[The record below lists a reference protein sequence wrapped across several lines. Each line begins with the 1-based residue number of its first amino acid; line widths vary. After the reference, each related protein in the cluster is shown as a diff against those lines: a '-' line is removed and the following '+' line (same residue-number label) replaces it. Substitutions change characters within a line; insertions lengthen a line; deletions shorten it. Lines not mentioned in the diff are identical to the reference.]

1 MDLIVK
7 EYLGS
12 NIEFKIINWSVYAN
26 ATSMASAFD
35 NGSQKLKDWKRSP
48 KTNELINE
56 LNKINEVGKSHN
68 DLIIAEKGGIDGGGS
83 TWIEE
88 NLVLDFSQYLSIKFR
103 VWCNTQITTLVRDG
117 KVSLKSKSE
126 EEMILELFP
135 STDSNLVM
143 LTANTIRENK
153 QLKVELKEERDFISH
168 VVHNETYYITPTSM
182 ANKFGLSAVKLNKI
196 LEELN
201 VQYKNGKK
209 WCLKTGY
216 YGIGDCTY
224 FQRPDGEWIKG
235 TSLHYSNDGERVI
248 YKLLKAN
255 GYETSN

>member
-1 MDLIVK
+1 MERKDDYPNGLVEVIQGGV
-7 EYLGS
+7 S
-12 NIEFKIINWSVYAN
+12 
-26 ATSMASAFD
+26 D
-35 NGSQKLKDWKRSP
+35 NQG
-48 KTNELINE
+48 
-56 LNKINEVGKSHN
+56 
-68 DLIIAEKGGIDGGGS
+68 
-83 TWIEE
+83 TWIHEK
-88 NLVLDFSQYLSIKFR
+88 LILKLAQWLDVEFELFCDDVVATLIKE
-103 VWCNTQITTLVRDG
+103 G

-168 VVHNETYYITPTSM
+168 VVHNETYYITPTAM

-201 VQYKNGKK
+201 VQYKSGKK

-216 YGIGDCTY
+216 YGIGDYTY

>member
-1 MDLIVK
+1 MDSIVR

-12 NIEFKIINWSVYAN
+12 NIEFKMINGGIYAN
-26 ATSMASAFD
+26 ATSMAGAFD

-48 KTNELINE
+48 KTIELIDE
-56 LNKINEVGKSHN
+56 LNKINGVENSHS
-68 DLIIAEKGGIDGGGS
+68 LIVSGSGIGTING

-88 NLVLDFSQYLSIKFR
+88 NLVLDFAQYLSVKFK
-103 VWCNTQITTLVRDG
+103 VWCNTQISTLIREG

-168 VVHNETYYITPTSM
+168 VVHNETYYITPTAM

-201 VQYKNGKK
+201 VQYKSGKK

-216 YGIGDCTY
+216 YGIGDYTY

-235 TSLHYSNDGERVI
+235 ASLHYSNDGERVI

>member
-1 MDLIVK
+1 MNLIVK
-7 EYLGS
+7 EYLGN
-12 NIEFKIINWSVYAN
+12 NIEFKIINGSVYAKAN
-26 ATSMASAFD
+26 TMTDSKKLENWKASQ
-35 NGSQKLKDWKRSP
+35 NTKRYI
-48 KTNELINE
+48 KAL
-56 LNKINEVGKSHN
+56 
-68 DLIIAEKGGIDGGGS
+68 
-83 TWIEE
+83 E
-88 NLVLDFSQYLSIKFR
+88 N
-103 VWCNTQITTLVRDG
+103 NN
-117 KVSLKSKSE
+117 SLKSSEFIMSEEGRGGGTWIHEELILSLARYISVEFELWIYEQISTLIREGEVTLKPKSE

-135 STDSNLVM
+135 NTDSNLVV

-153 QLKVELKEERDFISH
+153 QLKSELKEERDFISH

-216 YGIGDCTY
+216 YGIGDYTY

>member
-1 MDLIVK
+1 MDLIVR

-12 NIEFKIINWSVYAN
+12 NIEFKMINGEVYAN
-26 ATSMASAFD
+26 ATSMCKIFPNKNLSTWTNSKGTEEYIEALCIENEQTKDFYTSVKS
-35 NGSQKLKDWKRSP
+35 GSP
-48 KTNELINE
+48 EN
-56 LNKINEVGKSHN
+56 
-68 DLIIAEKGGIDGGGS
+68 GGG
-83 TWIEE
+83 TWVHQE
-88 NLVLDFSQYLSIKFR
+88 LVLDLARWLNTMFR
-103 VWCNTQITTLVRDG
+103 IWCDKQIATLIREG

-168 VVHNETYYITPTSM
+168 VVHNETYYITPTAM

-201 VQYKNGKK
+201 VQYKSGKK

-216 YGIGDCTY
+216 YGIGDYTY

-255 GYETSN
+255 GYETLN

>member
-1 MDLIVK
+1 MSDM
-7 EYLGS
+7 E
-12 NIEFKIINWSVYAN
+12 N
-26 ATSMASAFD
+26 
-35 NGSQKLKDWKRSP
+35 
-48 KTNELINE
+48 
-56 LNKINEVGKSHN
+56 SHN
-68 DLIIAEKGGIDGGGS
+68 DLIISEKGGIDGGGR

-88 NLVLDFSQYLSIKFR
+88 NLVLDYAQYLSIKFR
-103 VWCNTQITTLVRDG
+103 VWCNTQITTLVREW

-216 YGIGDCTY
+216 YGIGDYTY

>member
-1 MDLIVK
+1 MDLIVR

-12 NIEFKIINWSVYAN
+12 NIEFKMINGEVYAN
-26 ATSMASAFD
+26 ANTMTDSVKLD
-35 NGSQKLKDWKRSP
+35 NWKRSVNT
-48 KTNELINE
+48 KKYIEAIKNNRS
-56 LNKINEVGKSHN
+56 VKSTEW
-68 DLIIAEKGGIDGGGS
+68 IISKNGGDILEQG
-83 TWIEE
+83 TWIHEK
-88 NLVLDFSQYLSIKFR
+88 LILSLARYISVNFEI
-103 VWCNTQITTLVRDG
+103 WCDEQITTLIRDG

-168 VVHNETYYITPTSM
+168 VVHNETYYITPTAM

-201 VQYKNGKK
+201 VQYKSGKK

-216 YGIGDCTY
+216 YGIGDYTY

>member
-1 MDLIVK
+1 MCNSLVK

-12 NIEFKIINWSVYAN
+12 NIEFKMINGNVYAN
-26 ATSMASAFD
+26 ATSMCKPF
-35 NGSQKLKDWKRSP
+35 GKLAKDWL
-48 KTNELINE
+48 KTAQTQRYISALEQKENNPNGFTI
-56 LNKINEVGKSHN
+56 SS
-68 DLIIAEKGGIDGGGS
+68 KGGIVENSG
-83 TWIEE
+83 TWIHEK
-88 NLVLDFSQYLSIKFR
+88 LVLRLASWLDVEFELWIDE
-103 VWCNTQITTLVRDG
+103 QISTLIREGEVT
-117 KVSLKSKSE
+117 LKPKSE

-135 STDSNLVM
+135 STDSNLVV

-216 YGIGDCTY
+216 YGIGDYTY

>member
-12 NIEFKIINWSVYAN
+12 NIEFKIINGSVYAN
-26 ATSMASAFD
+26 ATSMANAFD
-35 NGSQKLKDWKRSP
+35 NGSQKLADWKRSK
-48 KTNELINE
+48 KTIELINE
-56 LNKINEVGKSHN
+56 LETMENSHS
-68 DLIIAEKGGIDGGGS
+68 LIVSEEGRNGG

-88 NLVLDFSQYLSIKFR
+88 NLVLDYAQYLSIKFR
-103 VWCNTQITTLVRDG
+103 VWCNTQITTLLREGEVT
-117 KVSLKSKSE
+117 LKPKSE

-216 YGIGDCTY
+216 YGIGDYTY

>member
-1 MDLIVK
+1 MNELIVK
-7 EYLGS
+7 EYLG
-12 NIEFKIINWSVYAN
+12 NGIEFKVIEGNIYAN
-26 ATSMASAFD
+26 ATSMCKPFGKKFSHWLE
-35 NGSQKLKDWKRSP
+35 NKS
-48 KTNELINE
+48 TNEMIA
-56 LNKINEVGKSHN
+56 EVSEAIGIPTG
-68 DLIIAEKGGIDGGGS
+68 DLIITQVGVNSYIH
-83 TWIEE
+83 EE
-88 NLVLDFSQYLSIKFR
+88 LVLELANWLDVKFR
-103 VWCNTQITTLVRDG
+103 RWCQKQISTLLREG
-117 KVSLKSKSE
+117 EVSLKSKSE

-168 VVHNETYYITPTSM
+168 VVHNETYYITPTAM

-201 VQYKNGKK
+201 VQYKSGKK

-216 YGIGDCTY
+216 YGIGDYTY

>member
-1 MDLIVK
+1 MNELIVK
-7 EYLGS
+7 EYLG
-12 NIEFKIINWSVYAN
+12 NGIEFKVVNGAVYAN
-26 ATSMASAFD
+26 ATSMARIFD
-35 NGSQKLKDWKRSP
+35 KEVRRWTALESTKRYIKALTE
-48 KTNELINE
+48 KTATDMTIVNQGGNPNEQ
-56 LNKINEVGKSHN
+56 G
-68 DLIIAEKGGIDGGGS
+68 
-83 TWIEE
+83 TWIHEK
-88 NLVLDFSQYLSIKFR
+88 LVVKFAEWLDIEFEI
-103 VWCNTQITTLVRDG
+103 WCDEQIATLIREGEVT
-117 KVSLKSKSE
+117 LKPKSE

-216 YGIGDCTY
+216 YGIGDYTY